1 MDGKM
6 GDWGV
11 SVWLYWD
18 GRLRCGGRGGQR
30 GRYQGYCYAGTT
42 KMIPAVLRLGN
53 DESHFDVSLIV
64 RDKVTNKTVT
74 IGPRLES
81 PSALF
86 SLQTL
91 WNCDT
96 MIHTS
101 SIAFRHLTPN
111 SARFIYAT
119 EGART
124 LYLRAAVHR
133 RGQRPPKGLVL
144 VLIRL

>member
-1 MDGKM
+1 M
-6 GDWGV
+6 GGGGGGGMEVMLWG
-11 SVWLYWD
+11 
-18 GRLRCGGRGGQR
+18 GGLR
-30 GRYQGYCYAGTT
+30 GRYQGYCHAGTT
-42 KMIPAVLRLGN
+42 KMIPVLRLGN
-53 DESHFDVSLIV
+53 DESHFNVSLIV
-64 RDKVTNKTVT
+64 RDKVTNKTVS
-74 IGPRLES
+74 IGARLES

-91 WNCDT
+91 WNSDT
-96 MIHTS
+96 MSHTS

-133 RGQRPPKGLVL
+133 RGQSPPKGLVL